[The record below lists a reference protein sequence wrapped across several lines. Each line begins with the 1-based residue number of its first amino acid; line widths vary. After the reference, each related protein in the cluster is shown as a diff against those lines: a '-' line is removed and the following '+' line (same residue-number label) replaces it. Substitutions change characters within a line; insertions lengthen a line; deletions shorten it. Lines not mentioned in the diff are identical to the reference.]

1 MSDVPSSGFRCT
13 AQCEHVVERREAVC
27 VQHTRL
33 QNHDEVL
40 EPHVV
45 GDCIVQCGEPD
56 VDIDFDLGEVW
67 IRAILLEVDGRVL

>member
-1 MSDVPSSGFRCT
+1 M
-13 AQCEHVVERREAVC
+13 C